1 MPFKWEGTLS
11 QYVGRIHRTVADKT
25 EVCVYDYVD
34 LKVPMF
40 SKMFG
45 KRLRSYKKH
54 NYKLN
59 NEFFGQDTILFD
71 KNSYKPKL
79 IEDIRCAKKEI
90 VLLIN
95 NYDVRCLSN
104 IIIEAQDLCIRIL
117 SLNNFEELNVKDYN
131 VIIEKY
137 NSNGNAI
144 IIDGEVIWY
153 GDINPFKENIYDDS
167 IMRIDDEVY
176 AKELIL
182 EVKNQ

>member
-1 MPFKWEGTLS
+1 M
-11 QYVGRIHRTVADKT
+11 
-25 EVCVYDYVD
+25 
-34 LKVPMF
+34 
-40 SKMFG
+40 
-45 KRLRSYKKH
+45 
-54 NYKLN
+54 
-59 NEFFGQDTILFD
+59 
-71 KNSYKPKL
+71 
-79 IEDIRCAKKEI
+79 
-90 VLLIN
+90 
-95 NYDVRCLSN
+95 SN

-131 VIIEKY
+131 VIIEKC

-176 AKELIL
+176 AKEIIL

>member
-1 MPFKWEGTLS
+1 M
-11 QYVGRIHRTVADKT
+11 
-25 EVCVYDYVD
+25 
-34 LKVPMF
+34 
-40 SKMFG
+40 
-45 KRLRSYKKH
+45 
-54 NYKLN
+54 
-59 NEFFGQDTILFD
+59 
-71 KNSYKPKL
+71 
-79 IEDIRCAKKEI
+79 
-90 VLLIN
+90 
-95 NYDVRCLSN
+95 SN

-131 VIIEKY
+131 VIIEKC

-153 GDINPFKENIYDDS
+153 GDINPFKENVYDDS